1 MNILKAK
8 RILES
13 EGIRLKR
20 VDEKNTYDS
29 AWEVGPVSDF
39 DEEANSFRH
48 SYWADNNVRPK
59 VVRRA
64 MWFRVAE
71 YLVEHPDGETKGEI
85 QRALGIK
92 SDGWKDLFP
101 YLQRYVRDG
110 ILEFD
115 KETRKYSLTEEGEDR
130 YHDTATRYVSDKAA
144 AEAKFE
150 KKYGK
155 SYNAEAMR
163 NNVLGRS
170 RERVCYLIRGWE
182 RENGIDLPR
191 PKEREIEHEIA
202 DRVTDPSTGELL
214 DGWEDKAQTI
224 LDREYEDLYRSNR
237 KKNVSDYFDKRRATT
252 ESINESFAKDPSSY
266 LRRFAKIRERVVNRA
281 AKIDPELMAH
291 YNVTPLSRHLH
302 PHYEG
307 DYLDRLVYGYMNG
320 RPGDTER
327 MANELI
333 IWMRKNA

>member
-1 MNILKAK
+1 MNVLRAK

-20 VDEKNTYDS
+20 VDERGYDS
-29 AWEVGPVSDF
+29 AWEVGSVSDF
-39 DEEANSFRH
+39 DEEENNFRH
-48 SYWADNNVRPK
+48 SYWADSNVRPK

-71 YLVEHPDGETKGEI
+71 YLVEHPEGETKGEI

-92 SDGWKDLFP
+92 SVGWKDLFP

-155 SYNAEAMR
+155 SYNDEVMR

-170 RERVCYLIRGWE
+170 RERVCYLIRRWE
-182 RENGIDLPR
+182 RELGIDLPR
-191 PKEREIEHEIA
+191 PEEREIEHDIA
-202 DRVTDPSTGELL
+202 DRVTDRSTGELL
-214 DGWEDKAQTI
+214 DDWESRADAI
-224 LDREYEDLYRSNR
+224 LSRELEARYRSNR
-237 KKNVSDYFDKRRATT
+237 KKSVSDYFDERRATT
-252 ESINESFAKDPSSY
+252 ESINESFAKDPRSY
-266 LRRFAKIRERVVNRA
+266 LRRFAKIRERVVKRA

-291 YNVTPLSRHLH
+291 YDVTPLARHLH

-307 DYLDRLVYGYMNG
+307 DYLDRLVYGYMSG
-320 RPGDTER
+320 RPGDVER
-327 MANELI
+327 MANDLLAWLSE
-333 IWMRKNA
+333 NS